1 MKSDDQDAPLKMTRR
16 SENPRKADVTRRA
29 ILVTTARMFA
39 EKGYGECNL
48 REIAEEVGIKAGS
61 FYYHFRSKDQILD
74 EILDAS
80 ITLMSGAVNSAV
92 AALGPEAPALRKIA
106 VAMRAH
112 VATFLVDDASSAALM
127 RVYEHL
133 PPSMKRRSREQRRA
147 YAQIWFDLFEQGV
160 KEGSIRKDQDPKLMV
175 TFILAGMSRVVE
187 WYNPRHMRVS
197 EVCELAV
204 ELFLN
209 GGVIAKGVKAEITS
223 A

>member
-1 MKSDDQDAPLKMTRR
+1 MKSDDQDAPLQKVRR
-16 SENPRKADVTRRA
+16 SAKPRKADVTRRA
-29 ILVTTARMFA
+29 ILITTARMFA
-39 EKGYGECNL
+39 EKGYSECNL

-92 AALGPEAPALRKIA
+92 AELGPDAPALAKIA

-160 KEGSIRKDQDPKLMV
+160 KPRRGMVQSTPYARFGSVRAGGRAVLERRGDRQGREGEDPGGLIENRRCNQ
-175 TFILAGMSRVVE
+175 T
-187 WYNPRHMRVS
+187 N
-197 EVCELAV
+197 VC
-204 ELFLN
+204 
-209 GGVIAKGVKAEITS
+209 
-223 A
+223 